1 MATSRKSGVRAKA
14 KAKAAKAKAKAKAAK
29 PRVRPV
35 AKTAARKPPA
45 SSKKRL
51 PSKPS
56 SRPTAKSGMRPAA
69 KAAVK
74 VVAKSSAGPA
84 VKPFAAKPVAA
95 KVAAAKV
102 VAAKVMPVKAVAGK
116 PGAKPLAKAVGKD
129 GKTAA
134 PGAKKGASAATGS
147 GSKKSRRPAV
157 PEVVRPL
164 GVLPPESI
172 ARTRE
177 RSPSRATPP
186 RPAPAAPARP
196 QTAPQGVQPLTEQDR
211 KYFEERLL
219 AERAKLMREMGHLEN
234 TVLKV
239 SPRDSSGDLSG
250 YSFHMAD
257 AGTDA
262 YEREKA
268 FLFASSEGR
277 TLLEINEALRRLYG
291 GTFGICETSGK
302 PISRARLEAI
312 PWARYTLEVQEQLE
326 KEERSRRSTP

>member
-1 MATSRKSGVRAKA
+1 MATSRKSGGRAKS
-14 KAKAAKAKAKAKAAK
+14 KAAK
-29 PRVRPV
+29 PRA
-35 AKTAARKPPA
+35 AKPAAKKPPA

-51 PSKPS
+51 PSRS
-56 SRPTAKSGMRPAA
+56 SRPVA
-69 KAAVK
+69 KATPRK
-74 VVAKSSAGPA
+74 PA
-84 VKPFAAKPVAA
+84 PKPAA
-95 KVAAAKV
+95 KVAVAKV
-102 VAAKVMPVKAVAGK
+102 AAVKPGMKPALKVAAKAPEKAGK
-116 PGAKPLAKAVGKD
+116 PLMKTPGKD
-129 GKTAA
+129 GKA
-134 PGAKKGASAATGS
+134 PAIAGKKGATGAPA
-147 GSKKSRRPAV
+147 GASKKAKRPVV

-177 RSPSRATPP
+177 RSASRATPP
-186 RPAPAAPARP
+186 RPAPVAPARP
-196 QTAPQGVQPLTEQDR
+196 QASTQGAKPLTESDL

-234 TVLKV
+234 NVLKV
-239 SPRDSSGDLSG
+239 NQRESSGDLSG

-277 TLLEINEALRRLYG
+277 TLMEINEALRRLYG
-291 GTFGICETSGK
+291 GTFGICEMSGK
-302 PISRARLEAI
+302 PISRPRLEAI